1 MTTINPAITLA
12 SLVNEHP
19 DLAGELERRGLDYC
33 CGGQRTLL
41 EACAAQGLDPA
52 STTAELSDL
61 ASRTAPAAE
70 WASMDVVAL
79 VQHLVATHHAY
90 LWTELPRLSALLAK
104 IVAVHGERH
113 PDLVGVAACYES
125 VRADLEPHLLKEERV
140 LFPMIVELARS
151 STVPAFHCATLR
163 NPIAMM
169 LREHDAVGDL
179 LAELNRLTNGY
190 RVPDD
195 GCASYVA
202 CFDGLARLESD
213 THLHIH
219 KENNLLFP
227 MVDRMERSLAQVAA
241 T

>member
-1 MTTINPAITLA
+1 MSTINPTITLA

-33 CGGQRTLL
+33 CGGQQTLL

-52 STTAELSDL
+52 STTAELAQA
-61 ASRTAPAAE
+61 ASPTAPKAE
-70 WASMDVVAL
+70 WTSMEPVAL
-79 VQHLVATHHAY
+79 VEHLVATHHAY
-90 LWTELPRLSALLAK
+90 LWAELPRLSALLTK
-104 IVAVHGERH
+104 IVDVHGERH
-113 PDLVGVAACYES
+113 PELAGVAACYES
-125 VRADLEPHLLKEERV
+125 VRTDLEPHLLKEERV
-140 LFPMIVELARS
+140 LFPMIVELAGAS
-151 STVPAFHCATLR
+151 IVPAFHCGTLR
-163 NPIAMM
+163 NPISMM
-169 LREHDAVGDL
+169 LREHDAVGEL

-195 GCASYVA
+195 GCASYAA

-227 MVDRMERSLAQVAA
+227 MVVRMEQSLAGAA
-241 T
+241 TA

>member
-19 DLAGELERRGLDYC
+19 DLSGELERLGLDYC

-52 STTAELSDL
+52 STTAELSQS

-70 WASMDVVAL
+70 WASMDALAL
-79 VQHLVATHHAY
+79 VEHLVATHHAY
-90 LWTELPRLSALLAK
+90 LWAELPRLSALLAK
-104 IVAVHGERH
+104 IVSVHGERH
-113 PDLVGVAACYES
+113 PELVDVEACYES
-125 VRADLEPHLLKEERV
+125 VRTDLEPHLLKEERV
-140 LFPMIVELARS
+140 LFPMIVELAEAS
-151 STVPAFHCATLR
+151 IVPTFHCGTLR

-179 LAELNRLTNGY
+179 LAELNRLTNAY
-190 RVPDD
+190 RTPDD
-195 GCASYVA
+195 GCASYAA

-227 MVDRMERSLAQVAA
+227 MVARMEQSLTVAA
-241 T
+241 TA